1 MRNFCCNFTYNQLI
15 IAGAHLGGK
24 KKNINENYNT
34 FSILSY
40 NNMVCLDI
48 KQAKKS

>member
-24 KKNINENYNT
+24 KNINENYNT
-34 FSILSY
+34 LGVLSY
-40 NNMVCLDI
+40 NNIVCLDI
-48 KQAKKS
+48 KQAKRN